1 MPESLQKL
9 RVAIKG
15 SRRVDE
21 RPQIDIG
28 SDAAR
33 THHRRASRQHR
44 RFCGFAANRRDERE
58 PVESLMQGNA

>member
-1 MPESLQKL
+1 MPKSLEQL
-9 RVAIKG
+9 RIAIKG
-15 SRRVDE
+15 GGRVDE

-28 SDAAR
+28 FDAAR

-44 RFCGFAANRRDERE
+44 RFCGIAANRRDERQ